1 MLCVMYVEE
10 SLGGNSAHAVFLYI
24 RSSRLHIRAK
34 EEEEEEEMKELDYIA
49 LTTMIYRW
57 ILFSFFL

>member
-10 SLGGNSAHAVFLYI
+10 SLGGNSAHAVFSFLYI

-34 EEEEEEEMKELDYIA
+34 EEEEEMKELDYIA

-57 ILFSFFL
+57 ILFSLFL